1 MTTTIKIVVFD
12 CDGVMFDTHE
22 ANMAYY
28 NNILSH
34 FGRPSMTCEQFSYSY
49 MHTAENSLAYLI
61 ADPEVRNNALRYCKA
76 MDYGPFIK
84 QMRMNPELKPLL
96 RRLRSRCKTAVATN
110 RTETMGRVMVE
121 HNLEPYFDFVVCAL
135 DVQRPKPYPDPLE
148 KILDHFKVSPE
159 EALFIGDS
167 KVDELAAGACGV
179 PLAAFKNPSLNA
191 EFHISSLLQIE
202 EILNNH
208 HARFEHNKA

>member
-1 MTTTIKIVVFD
+1 MTTIKVVVFD
-12 CDGVMFDTHE
+12 CDGVMFDTHD

-28 NNILSH
+28 NDILSH

-49 MHTAENSLAYLI
+49 MHTAEKSLAYLI
-61 ADPEVRNNALRYCKA
+61 GDPKVRENALRYCKA
-76 MDYGPFIK
+76 MDYAPFIK

-96 RRLRSRCKTAVATN
+96 RRLRSRYKIAVATN
-110 RTETMGRVMVE
+110 RTETMARVMVE
-121 HNLEPYFDFVVCAL
+121 HNLEAYFDFVVCAL
-135 DVQRPKPYPDPLE
+135 DVRRPKPYPDPLE

-167 KVDELAAGACGV
+167 KVDEKAASACGV
-179 PLAAFKNPSLNA
+179 SLAAFNNPSLNA

-202 EILNNH
+202 EILNDL
-208 HARFEHNKA
+208 HARYEYSKA

>member
-1 MTTTIKIVVFD
+1 MMTTIKVVVFD
-12 CDGVMFDTHE
+12 CDGVMFDTQE

-28 NNILSH
+28 NDILTH

-49 MHTAENSLAYLI
+49 MHTAEKSLDYLI
-61 ADPEVRNNALRYCKA
+61 ADPEVRKNALRYCKA
-76 MDYGPFIK
+76 MDYAPFIK

-110 RTETMGRVMVE
+110 RTETMARVMVE
-121 HNLEPYFDFVVCAL
+121 HNLETYFDFVVCAL
-135 DVQRPKPYPDPLE
+135 DVHRPKPYPDPLE
-148 KILDHFKVSPE
+148 KILDYFKVSSQ

-167 KVDELAAGACGV
+167 KVDELAASACGV
-179 PLAAFKNPSLNA
+179 PLAAFNNPSLNA

-202 EILNNH
+202 EIINNT
-208 HARFEHNKA
+208 HARFERNKA